1 MNFHGARGLRVRSH
15 IDLHCTKLATVS
27 RRRLASLESLAQP
40 TGLKVRTPRDGVCSF
55 HQGRVASLRC
65 SEVVVGFCDF
75 VKLSLIMEVLQQE
88 GVELQ
93 VGHSDLTSL
102 DLSLGRLVCRV
113 HILHDRRES
122 LRDLS
127 PCEVYRV
134 IINTEPRENAYCREL
149 KP

>member
-1 MNFHGARGLRVRSH
+1 MNFHGARSLRVRSH

-113 HILHDRRES
+113 DILHDRREP

-127 PCEVYRV
+127 PKALRAKRGC
-134 IINTEPRENAYCREL
+134 ISL
-149 KP
+149 